1 MYTTLILFTCQF
13 LRKKEANIEVKS
25 SDLKNR
31 GAGRN
36 AEKKVEQNTQLVHPL
51 GQTGRVVE
59 CRFTIKSKR
68 KKRTKKH

>member
-1 MYTTLILFTCQF
+1 MQ
-13 LRKKEANIEVKS
+13 K
-25 SDLKNR
+25 
-31 GAGRN
+31 
-36 AEKKVEQNTQLVHPL
+36 KKVEQNTQLVHPL